1 MKTILL
7 KGEMRSEVGSRTAK
21 ELRKEGKVPCVMYS
35 DGKPGVHFAIYQA
48 DFKNLVYTHNVYKV
62 KLDLDVFKRIQ
73 INLEPGGSASY
84 SHSKDTSAHSWRLI
98 PESVLV

>member
-35 DGKPGVHFAIYQA
+35 DGK
-48 DFKNLVYTHNVYKV
+48 
-62 KLDLDVFKRIQ
+62 
-73 INLEPGGSASY
+73 EGGERA
-84 SHSKDTSAHSWRLI
+84 
-98 PESVLV
+98 VCF